1 MSLHHFCVLVPAA
14 KAEGLITF
22 LKASLAHL
30 QFKEFLRPVA
40 GMVGLGKDRPYL
52 WIDSYHVVNDADIE
66 AVERML
72 DVMHVA
78 FQADSEFSHQPTLLR
93 LKPDRR

>member
-1 MSLHHFCVLVPAA
+1 MSLHHFCVLVPPA

-30 QFKEFLRPVA
+30 DFKEFLRPVP
-40 GMVGLGKDRPYL
+40 GMVGLGRDSPYL
-52 WIDSYHVVNDADIE
+52 WIDSYHVASE
-66 AVERML
+66 AEINAVQKML

-78 FQADSEFSHQPTLLR
+78 FKANSASKLQELL
-93 LKPDRR
+93 P

>member
-1 MSLHHFCVLVPAA
+1 MSLHHFCVLVPPA

-30 QFKEFLRPVA
+30 DFKEFLRPVP
-40 GMVGLGKDRPYL
+40 GMVGLGRDRPYL
-52 WIDSYHVVNDADIE
+52 WIDSYHVVEE
-66 AVERML
+66 AEINAVQRML

-78 FQADSEFSHQPTLLR
+78 FTADSKVQPQKLF
-93 LKPDRR
+93 P